1 MQIVPLL
8 ITLLVIAVSLII
20 VSKVPFLGVQIDSF
34 GKALIAAAVFGVL
47 NAIGSIFIPPI
58 PLTLG
63 IVSFIINVVV
73 FGLSAKLVEGFRLVN
88 GIWSAILG
96 SIVLSVV
103 LTVVRSILAA
113 VGIAA

>member
-1 MQIVPLL
+1 MYLQKNSNMH
-8 ITLLVIAVSLII
+8 VIIS
-20 VSKVPFLGVQIDSF
+20 
-34 GKALIAAAVFGVL
+34 
-47 NAIGSIFIPPI
+47 PI

-103 LTVVRSILAA
+103 LTAVRSILAT
-113 VGIAA
+113 VGVAA